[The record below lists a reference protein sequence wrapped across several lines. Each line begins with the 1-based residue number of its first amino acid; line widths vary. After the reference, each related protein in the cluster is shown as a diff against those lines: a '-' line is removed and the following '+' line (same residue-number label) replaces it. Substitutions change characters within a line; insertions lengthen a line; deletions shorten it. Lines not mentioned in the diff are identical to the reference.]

1 MTKIDPWPSHIQSK
15 IISINITS
23 LYMGGGGCSQNTY
36 VTIYILKTYVVF
48 TCTEIDYS
56 IILIIPLVIAKHLVL
71 HIFKLLD
78 NLYRYDSTIEKRLY
92 QYLSVSISLKV
103 GKIVH
108 AQIMK
113 FFLARYKN
121 PSVCT
126 FYIP

>member
-1 MTKIDPWPSHIQSK
+1 
-15 IISINITS
+15 
-23 LYMGGGGCSQNTY
+23 MGGGSQNTY

-78 NLYRYDSTIEKRLY
+78 NLYRYDSTIEKKTLPVPFRFNQFESREDCTCANNEFIY
-92 QYLSVSISLKV
+92 
-103 GKIVH
+103 
-108 AQIMK
+108 
-113 FFLARYKN
+113 LARDKN

-126 FYIP
+126 FYIL